1 MKPTLRPPPPCS
13 SACSA
18 RDSQG
23 QDAGPSRWWEGRCP
37 HLTPGPASGL
47 RCTPVSDRGAR
58 PRPSPRG
65 TETENGLRAL
75 LLSEPSRL
83 RPPGFLCGNTRD
95 ANRERRR
102 LIYNNRYIR
111 VGAHLH
117 ACVCRDTRGTCAQER
132 SPGRRSG
139 PPRGDPALILV
150 LCPGPGPRSGSG
162 TSNLSPELGD
172 RGEPPPWAVFLPG
185 GPALPAPPATPC
197 QGPPQVGVRG
207 PGPRPSS
214 QEGPHLTGRLPGSP
228 GRSAPRRSWGPW
240 PRPAGTESAAG
251 AAVRGSRRGTRPAG
265 SPSSSA

>member
-1 MKPTLRPPPPCS
+1 MTGPGDLSSLQGPAAARDEAHPAAPHPPCS

-47 RCTPVSDRGAR
+47 RRTPVSDRGAR

-185 GPALPAPPATPC
+185 GPALPAPRHPLPGTSTGGD
-197 QGPPQVGVRG
+197 QGPRSTPKFPGGASPDRKASGQSWAVGSQALMG
-207 PGPRPSS
+207 PMA
-214 QEGPHLTGRLPGSP
+214 E
-228 GRSAPRRSWGPW
+228 ASWY
-240 PRPAGTESAAG
+240 
-251 AAVRGSRRGTRPAG
+251 
-265 SPSSSA
+265 